1 MPSRAG
7 ETYMRLGGSSGVE
20 SSSAG
25 AAVGVRPSPGQL
37 GLAGC
42 PEVSSGIDSA
52 NY

>member
-1 MPSRAG
+1 MWLSPVSQVSG
-7 ETYMRLGGSSGVE
+7 EE

-42 PEVSSGIDSA
+42 PEVSSGINKAD
-52 NY
+52 Y

>member
-1 MPSRAG
+1 MCLSPLSQVA
-7 ETYMRLGGSSGVE
+7 EE

-42 PEVSSGIDSA
+42 PEVSSGIDTA
-52 NY
+52 DY